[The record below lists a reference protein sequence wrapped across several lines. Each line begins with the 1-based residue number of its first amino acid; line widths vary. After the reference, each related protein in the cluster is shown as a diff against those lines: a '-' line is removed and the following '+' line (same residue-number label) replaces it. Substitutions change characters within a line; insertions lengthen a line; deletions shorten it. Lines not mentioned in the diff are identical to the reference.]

1 MPNDSAQLSVGRTL
15 MRSVY
20 LVGVN
25 HKYQFGPNVVISLGA
40 TPEDFPKFRNFLCDV
55 IARHGIQG
63 IAEEMSLC
71 ALENHW
77 VRDSFPC
84 GLAAGLRLPH
94 RYCDIQT
101 QKLLPTEQRQQYWI
115 QELITF
121 DTFPVLFI
129 LGAYHVDSFKD
140 RLIESAFQPF
150 VIARN
155 W

>member
-1 MPNDSAQLSVGRTL
+1 

-40 TPEDFPKFRNFLCDV
+40 TPEDFSKFRNFLCDL
-55 IARHGIQG
+55 IARHRIQG

-71 ALENHW
+71 ALENRMVHH
-77 VRDSFPC
+77 SFPR
-84 GLAAGLRLPH
+84 GLAEEVGLPH

-101 QKLLPTEQRQQYWI
+101 QKVLPDEQRRPYWI
-115 QELITF
+115 QELIAF

-129 LGAYHVDSFKD
+129 LGAKHVDSFKD
-140 RLIESAFQPF
+140 LLIESAFQPF
-150 VIARN
+150 VMARN
-155 W
+155 WEPDPAR